1 MAQLDERLLNVDRH
15 GCLRIPGALWL
26 ALAFLARHV
35 LLAAVIFA
43 TAKRSPDVVRLLGD
57 DFNWFMLVFELPAVA
72 LMVAAANRTTDAP
85 QLVRWIWHR
94 GRGIVVGLALLHL
107 LLAIWLLA
115 TSDVWNTWPEL
126 FVASCALIDLAIAH
140 GVRRD
145 DFFRQLFAE
154 FPVPTP
160 ARENP

>member
-1 MAQLDERLLNVDRH
+1 MAQLDERFLDVDRH

-35 LLAAVIFA
+35 LLAGVIFA

-72 LMVAAANRTTDAP
+72 LMVAAANRVPDAP
-85 QLVRWIWHR
+85 RVLRWIWHH
-94 GRGIVVGLALLHL
+94 GRSIVVGLAALHL

-145 DFFRQLFAE
+145 AFFRQLFAE
-154 FPVPTP
+154 FPASVPT
-160 ARENP
+160 RESS